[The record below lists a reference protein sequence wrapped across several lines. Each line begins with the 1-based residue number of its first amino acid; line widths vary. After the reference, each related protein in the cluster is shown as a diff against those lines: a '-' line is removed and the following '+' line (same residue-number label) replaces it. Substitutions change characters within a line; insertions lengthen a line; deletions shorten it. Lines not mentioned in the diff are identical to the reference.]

1 MTTTTITTITHTT
14 EGEDGRKTETRSSS
28 STSNTTRLIPIPVP
42 VPVPVILPIPIP
54 VYPSQ
59 PATALPSVPGYAGG
73 APVHDILDTQPK
85 NSPYLFPSVPAVLA
99 KLSPFA
105 TSLPLPTPQP
115 SWPAASLP
123 LQPAK
128 AAATPYSD
136 YSYSDSD
143 SESDD
148 LYSPSQRFSSFSL
161 TPPPLY
167 PYPHAL
173 RPASAHFFSCIPS
186 EILYH
191 ISSYCDIQSLLSLA
205 SLTRPLA
212 LDLSVDFWKFQFIS
226 RWGSEYEVDYET
238 RVSASMGQLMQG
250 LRSHSAFVWNAIE
263 FSYSEG
269 LIARRE
275 NRMTALVPN
284 TTAPGL
290 EWEGGSEQRRRVDRR
305 GVRAGVAGHGGRRV
319 KKCSDL
325 APPVV
330 RSLLCPRV
338 DSVEADVGRRNKALQ
353 NGRQWKL
360 ACIIR
365 STKGADEVELRRCA
379 LCNQLDCYTSVM
391 RSQESA
397 DGCADHGNTSWLSP
411 CSCGRFTHRSCLESV
426 MMRENLTETEA
437 MRCDVCATPY
447 HISQRLPISL
457 TELLLATWRDRRW
470 LTVKFITVALPVY
483 LLALLVIFVL
493 ENLRFCLSL
502 PVFPAP
508 FIDDRPMDAIRWP
521 LPINYVFMIWHHLLI
536 CILFS
541 GRFHSTVSRIYYT
554 PLYIFYL
561 KLYLCML
568 SSFIAFFFSFISCP
582 LPASFP
588 LHWLIQRLSTSR
600 IATAAALFNAALY
613 LVSSSVLIF
622 LFWKTEYRVQTLR
635 GEGGRGGVGE
645 GKVGDGQ
652 VDDGEWR
659 EGEVGDE
666 GEHQQHEC
674 LTCGLVHYR
683 SH

>member
-14 EGEDGRKTETRSSS
+14 EGADGTKTETRSSS
-28 STSNTTRLIPIPVP
+28 STSNTTTLIPIPVP

-59 PATALPSVPGYAGG
+59 PSIAAAATAAGTLL
-73 APVHDILDTQPK
+73 HDSIDSEPK

-105 TSLPLPTPQP
+105 SSLTLPSHQLSP
-115 SWPAASLP
+115 SAVNPHPPIKPAVV
-123 LQPAK
+123 
-128 AAATPYSD
+128 PYPGYSSD
-136 YSYSDSD
+136 GDSDSD
-143 SESDD
+143 SDD

-167 PYPHAL
+167 PYPHPL
-173 RPASAHFFSCIPS
+173 CPATAHFFSCLPS
-186 EILYH
+186 EIVYH
-191 ISSYCDIQSLLSLA
+191 VSSYCDIQSLLSLA

-212 LDLSVDFWKFQFIS
+212 LELSVDFWKFQFIS

-250 LRSHSAFVWNAIE
+250 LRSSSAFVWNAIE

-269 LIARRE
+269 LIPRRE

-290 EWEGGSEQRRRVDRR
+290 EWVGGTDERERVNRR
-305 GVRAGVAGHGGRRV
+305 GVRVGVTGHSGRRV

-330 RSLLCPRV
+330 RSLLCPRA
-338 DSVEADVGRRNKALQ
+338 DSVQADVGRRNKALQ

-426 MMRENLTETEA
+426 MYSEHLTETEA
-437 MRCDVCATPY
+437 MRCDVCASPY
-447 HISQRLPISL
+447 HISQRLAISL
-457 TELLLATWRDRRW
+457 PELLLATWRDRRW
-470 LTVKFITVALPVY
+470 LSLKFITVALPVY

-493 ENLRFCLSL
+493 ENLRFFLSL
-502 PVFPAP
+502 PVNPAP
-508 FIDDRPMDAIRWP
+508 FIDNRPTDAIRLP
-521 LPINYVFMIWHHLLI
+521 LPINYVFMVWHHLLI

-568 SSFIAFFFSFISCP
+568 SSFIVFFFSFISCP

-588 LHWLIQRLSTSR
+588 LQRLILWLSTSSL
-600 IATAAALFNAALY
+600 ATAAALLNALLY

-645 GKVGDGQ
+645 GRVGDGQ
-652 VDDGEWR
+652 VDGGEWR
-659 EGEVGDE
+659 EDEAGDE

-674 LTCGLVHYR
+674 LTCGLVHFR